1 MKEVLRVARRRSK
14 APRSSY
20 APAGR
25 RQTRLIIWILVVV
38 LLSSLAALVPSAG
51 LRTATALAAD
61 SSVQR
66 AQAELKRAKAELTA
80 LQNKLDKLAEK
91 GEEAESKLEFTQAR
105 IQEVEA
111 QTGKA
116 NKRLADLQDL
126 LGSRLANMYKNRGT
140 EAADTLNAIFS
151 GEDTSIGAVLGRIA
165 MVGRIAESDRKL
177 VADVEASLVELDMLA
192 AQLQNERVGEEKD
205 IAVYTSAHDR
215 GMQVLEEHKDEY
227 SQLKARVTQLQVEER
242 KRQEE
247 AEKAAAAKAAAAKAA
262 AAKAAASKA
271 ATAKSNTTGR
281 NVKTGV
287 VVDTSKVS
295 KEWVFPVQ
303 GPNSFIDTFGAPRP
317 GGRTHKGIDIM
328 TPKNTAL
335 VAVVDGV
342 IKSTNLLE
350 SGLGGITIHL
360 KGDDGNT
367 YYYAHLTSVAGG
379 ITKGVRVKAG
389 QVIGYAGNTG
399 NARGGE
405 DHLHFEIRPGG
416 GAAINPYPTLVKYR

>member
-14 APRSSY
+14 APQSSH

-25 RQTRLIIWILVVV
+25 RQTRLIIWILVVA
-38 LLSSLAALVPSAG
+38 LLGSLTALVPSAG
-51 LRTATALAAD
+51 FRIATALAAD
-61 SSVQR
+61 SGLQR
-66 AQAELKRAKAELTA
+66 AQAELKKAKAELTA

-116 NKRLADLQDL
+116 KNRLADLQDQL
-126 LGSRLANMYKNRGT
+126 ASRLVNMYKNRST

-177 VADVEASLVELDMLA
+177 VADVEASLAELDMLA
-192 AQLQNERVGEEKD
+192 AQLQKERVGEEKD
-205 IAVYTSAHDR
+205 IADYTSAHDR
-215 GMQVLEEHKDEY
+215 GMQVLEEHKNEY
-227 SQLKARVTQLQVEER
+227 NQLKARVTQLQEEER

-247 AEKAAAAKAAAAKAA
+247 AQKAAEAKAAAAKAA

-271 ATAKSNTTGR
+271 ATAKSKTTGR
-281 NVKTGV
+281 NVKTSV
-287 VVDTSKVS
+287 VVDTSKG
-295 KEWVFPVQ
+295 WVFPVQ
-303 GPNSFIDTFGAPRP
+303 GPNSFTDTFGAPRP

-342 IKSTNLLE
+342 IKSTNPVG